1 MEPDTE
7 ATVYD
12 SSLRFSERTFIRMMT
27 RIMQIIFANDL
38 PTAGKISSLE
48 SSLENRGL
56 EEKERRGEKLGTIG
70 LTSIFSGTSR
80 Y

>member
-1 MEPDTE
+1 
-7 ATVYD
+7 
-12 SSLRFSERTFIRMMT
+12 
-27 RIMQIIFANDL
+27 MQILFANGW

-48 SSLENRGL
+48 SSMENRGL
-56 EEKERRGEKLGTIG
+56 EEKERSGEKLGTIG